1 MGIIINWLGCTPE
14 AAIIEFGMG
23 TLIFFG
29 WFLTMKYSLFIIR
42 RKDNAIDY
50 NNREG

>member
-29 WFLTMKYSLFIIR
+29 WFLTMKVLSFYY
-42 RKDNAIDY
+42 KE
-50 NNREG
+50 EG